1 MCNMMTEETVY
12 KTYDSIVSTVMMNIL
27 VERERCGKFLLYDF
41 KGNNGAEKLYFNVA
55 AIASDLRKE
64 PIYLDMPLI
73 DYIKFWLKRHKS
85 RKNLRWFG
93 PISKRKLADE
103 HKTSVYI
110 LMDFIREQLNFDEK
124 IYDDINNE
132 YYGWVD

>member
-1 MCNMMTEETVY
+1 MCNMMTEETAY
-12 KTYDSIVSTVMMNIL
+12 KTYDSIVSTIMMNVL

-64 PIYLDMPLI
+64 PIYLDMSLI
-73 DYIKFWLKRHKS
+73 DYIRFWLKRHKN

-93 PISKRKLADE
+93 PINKRKLADE

-124 IYDDINNE
+124 LYNNINNE

>member
-12 KTYDSIVSTVMMNIL
+12 KTYDNIVSTIMMNVL

-73 DYIKFWLKRHKS
+73 DYIKFWLRLHKK

-93 PISKRKLADE
+93 PISKRKLTDE

-124 IYDDINNE
+124 LYNNINNE

>member
-1 MCNMMTEETVY
+1 MCDKMIEETKY
-12 KTYDSIVSTVMMNIL
+12 ETYDHIVSTVMTNVL

-41 KGNNGAEKLYFNVA
+41 QGDNGAEKLYFNVT
-55 AIASDLRKE
+55 AIAADLRRE
-64 PIYLDMPLI
+64 AIYLDMPLI
-73 DYIKFWLKRHKS
+73 SFIKFWLKRHKK

-103 HKTSVYI
+103 YKTSVYI
-110 LMDFIREQLNFDEK
+110 LMDFIREQFNINEELYDE
-124 IYDDINNE
+124 INNE